1 MFFFL
6 LLKKRIER
14 RIIQGMFFRRKNR
27 AHLWT
32 RYGFKRDKTVKY
44 LFMETGW
51 IIILFPETGKTKS
64 EVFGSRAMCRI
75 LAWSTLN
82 LDTYETSKWRTENS
96 KRPSAKGVWGS
107 VG

>member
-1 MFFFL
+1 MTFFL
-6 LLKKRIER
+6 LEKRIEG
-14 RIIQGMFFRRKNR
+14 RIIQGMFFRRKNST
-27 AHLWT
+27 HLWI
-32 RYGFKRDKTVKY
+32 RYGFERDKTVKY

-64 EVFGSRAMCRI
+64 GVFGSRAMCRI
-75 LAWSTLN
+75 LVWGTLN

-96 KRPSAKGVWGS
+96 KNPSAKGVLGS